1 MMVTVPINNTAIMYR
16 NGALIIPNVTG
27 IIDWRILKKNHE
39 IPLNAAPV
47 WLGIYIFYYSFIS
60 FCGLFFN
67 FLAKY
72 SYMITIYL
80 IIFINP
86 DIIAA
91 TSPKNL
97 VQEKWHYFVEKLT
110 LNKIYPVSKGKINS
124 MKIVFGIIIFVY

>member
-1 MMVTVPINNTAIMYR
+1 MYR

-27 IIDWRILKKNHE
+27 IIDWKIMKKNHE
-39 IPLNAAPV
+39 IPLNAVPAY
-47 WLGIYIFYYSFIS
+47 LGIYIFYYSFIF

-91 TSPKNL
+91 ISPKNL
-97 VQEKWHYFVEKLT
+97 VQEKWHYFVEKSA
-110 LNKIYPVSKGKINS
+110 LNGTYPVSKGKINA
-124 MKIVFGIIIFVY
+124 MKIVFDIIIFVY